1 MSTDLKQDVMNAVY
15 EGYMSKKTVPVPM
28 PSNYDSNTRRI
39 SPPAPNKKEIIIRL
53 VESLNIGGKEGYY
66 ERVDIA
72 FMQYEQI
79 QKKLKPW
86 EDF

>member
-1 MSTDLKQDVMNAVY
+1 MINPWQTNENA
-15 EGYMSKKTVPVPM
+15 KTTPPTSG
-28 PSNYDSNTRRI
+28 SNVQKP
-39 SPPAPNKKEIIIRL
+39 SPPVPNKKEIIIRL
-53 VESLNIGGKEGYY
+53 VESLNMGGKEGYY

-79 QKKLKPW
+79 HKKLKAW

>member
-1 MSTDLKQDVMNAVY
+1 MSTDLKRDIMNAIY
-15 EGYMSKKTVPVPM
+15 EGYQPPTSG
-28 PSNYDSNTRRI
+28 SNAQKL
-39 SPPAPNKKEIIIRL
+39 SPPVPNKKEIIIRL

-79 QKKLKPW
+79 HKKLKPW